1 MSTSI
6 TYHSTTYYRDYIFV
20 KRSSYTENN
29 DSNAIFDN
37 AATLKCPTD
46 EQFFQEDV
54 DIVSLDN
61 NKHIAGTFFSCLNP
75 NANEHSITENSL
87 FAKQKNYQINIKNS
101 DILTKNKERKD
112 ISPIVIKVNPND
124 NIITAK
130 KYIFIQ
136 SEKDLQTGTVQ
147 PVSEQDLDNFF
158 YVEYDWWMIGFVIV
172 MAMLMIGFATKY
184 MLYMPY
190 SVAENISELTNSS
203 NKSTATASQSQHY
216 KSNVNVDDEIK
227 KL

>member
-1 MSTSI
+1 MST
-6 TYHSTTYYRDYIFV
+6 TVTRTTYYRDYIFV
-20 KRSSYTENN
+20 KRSSKASNA
-29 DSNAIFDN
+29 DSDAIFDS
-37 AATLKCPTD
+37 AATLKCTTD
-46 EQFFQEDV
+46 EQFVQEDV

-61 NKHIAGTFFSCLNP
+61 NKHITGTFFSCLNQ
-75 NANEHSITENSL
+75 NANEYSITENSL
-87 FAKQKNYQINIKNS
+87 FAKQKNYQINIKGS
-101 DILTKNKERKD
+101 HILTKNKERKD
-112 ISPIVIKVNPND
+112 ISPVVIKVNPND

>member
-1 MSTSI
+1 MPT
-6 TYHSTTYYRDYIFV
+6 TVTRTTYYRDYIFV
-20 KRSSYTENN
+20 KRSSKASNA
-29 DSNAIFDN
+29 DSDAIFDSV
-37 AATLKCPTD
+37 ATLKCITD
-46 EQFFQEDV
+46 EQLVQEDV
-54 DIVSLDN
+54 NIVSSNN
-61 NKHIAGTFFSCLNP
+61 NKHIKGTFFSCLNP
-75 NANEHSITENSL
+75 NANENSITERGL
-87 FAKQKNYQINIKNS
+87 FAKQKDYQVNINNS

-112 ISPIVIKVNPND
+112 ISPIVIQVNPND
-124 NIITAK
+124 HIITAK
-130 KYIFIQ
+130 KYVFIQ

-158 YVEYDWWMIGFVIV
+158 HTEWDWGMIGFVIV

-190 SVAENISELTNSS
+190 SVAENISEFANSS